1 MSKGNP
7 PPSGKRFAVI
17 GAGWAGCS
25 AAVELAC
32 AGQDVTIF
40 EASRTAGGRA
50 RHVPLDDL
58 SLDNG
63 QHILL
68 GAYSEV
74 LRQMQVV
81 GVDPRQALLRLPLQ
95 IRYPK
100 NSGGMEFVAPCLPA
114 PLHLLIA
121 LLRARGLAKE
131 DKLALARFSTTAR
144 WMEWK
149 LNTDCSVSELLERFD
164 QTDRLY
170 ALMWRPLCI
179 AALNTVPE
187 KASAQVFLNVLR
199 DSLGARR
206 AASDM
211 LIPKVNLT
219 ELFPGYATRFIE
231 GHGGKVRSGAA
242 VTAIERQGM
251 HWRLAIGGG
260 QLEED
265 LYDGVIVATQAFQ
278 AARLLNGLSD
288 TTRLTTLEHD
298 PITTCYLQYA
308 PDLTLPCPFFALIDR
323 PEHEEWAQ
331 FVFDRGQLDSKHS
344 GLLAAV
350 ISASSDAI
358 ESGKE
363 ALIARIGRQLSKVF
377 QRPELAHPR
386 WTKLVTE
393 KRACFT
399 CTPGLARPDNDIGV
413 AGLALAGD
421 YTASDYPA
429 TLESAARS
437 GVKAAQ
443 LLLATT

>member
-1 MSKGNP
+1 MSKGNS
-7 PPSGKRFAVI
+7 PPSRKRFAVV

-25 AAVELAC
+25 AAVELAR
-32 AGQDVTIF
+32 AGQDVAIF
-40 EASRTAGGRA
+40 EASRTVGGRA
-50 RHVPLDDL
+50 RQVAFDDL

-74 LRQMQVV
+74 LRQMQIV

-95 IRYPK
+95 MRYPK
-100 NSGGMEFVAPCLPA
+100 DSGGMEFVAPRLPA
-114 PLHLLIA
+114 PFHLLIA
-121 LLRARGLAKE
+121 LLRAKGLAKE

-144 WMEWK
+144 WMDWK
-149 LNTDCSVSELLERFD
+149 LNTDCSVTELLERFD

-170 ALMWRPLCI
+170 TLMWRPLCI

-199 DSLGARR
+199 NSLGARR
-206 AASDM
+206 SASDM

-231 GHGGKVRSGAA
+231 YHGGKSRYGAA
-242 VTAIERQGM
+242 VTAIERQEM
-251 HWRLAIGGG
+251 HWRLAIGGK
-260 QLEED
+260 LEED
-265 LYDGVIVATQAFQ
+265 LYDGVIIATQAFQ
-278 AARLLNGLSD
+278 AARLLDGLVD
-288 TTRLTTLEHD
+288 TTRLAALEHD

-308 PDLTLPCPFFALIDR
+308 PDLTLPYPFFALIDR
-323 PEHEEWAQ
+323 AEHQEWAQ

-363 ALIARIGRQLSKVF
+363 ALIAQISRQLSKVF

-399 CTPGLARPDNDIGV
+399 CTPGLARPDNDVGV

-429 TLESAARS
+429 TLEAAARS

-443 LLLATT
+443 LLLASA